1 MKQKKIIKPYVIIGL
16 AILLLLY
23 PLRHICLGVDIWDT
37 GYNYANFKYNS
48 LEYMDSMWFFATWLS
63 NQTGAFL
70 TGLPFGDTVLGLN
83 VYTALFVSVM
93 AVGTFLFCVY
103 KLKMPILLA
112 FVGEVLACSLCW
124 APAAILYNYLTYL
137 FLLAGCILLYQG
149 LVNGKDK
156 YLLLAGILLGLN
168 VAVRFSNLTHMGMI
182 LVVWGYAVIVR
193 KSWRIILKET
203 GMCMLGYVIGL
214 GSFLLVMSIRYG
226 FTEYFESVL
235 RLFEMTEVAT
245 DYSPAR
251 MLLGMVQAYF
261 DCSYWLKRFGLMLV
275 VSTVLCL
282 IAPKR
287 WQMAKKCI
295 TLVAAVLLV
304 YWLSQSNFY
313 LKDYTIYQSIYYPC
327 VALFALAIL
336 FSGYFILKR
345 GTDAEDKLKALFV
358 VILILIGTLGSNN
371 AMYSGINNT
380 FLVLPFVLYLIWMLC
395 RQEEKIWFFPMKCV
409 MVLAVLI
416 VGVQGVRFGYTF
428 SYEEA
433 TGGRNMDTKITGVP
447 TLEGMITNKE
457 KAENLTE
464 LYNYLEENG
473 LRDKECILYGQIPA
487 IAHYM
492 ELTPALNIWSDLR
505 SYGFDVMC
513 RDLEKVREEITL
525 KGKTP
530 VVIMEISWAEY
541 MQGKR
546 QDAIFMDETTIKKL
560 ELIRAFL
567 ADYGYETGLENDKYV
582 VFSSKY

>member
-16 AILLLLY
+16 AVLLLLY

-112 FVGEVLACSLCW
+112 FAGEVLACSLCW
-124 APAAILYNYLTYL
+124 APTAILYHYLTYL
-137 FLLAGCILLYQG
+137 FLMVGCILLYQG
-149 LVNGKDK
+149 LVNGRDK

-182 LVVWGYAVIVR
+182 LVVWGYAVIAR
-193 KSWRIILKET
+193 KSWRPVLKET
-203 GMCMLGYVIGL
+203 GMCVLGYVIGL
-214 GSFLLVMSIRYG
+214 GSFLLFMSIRYG

-261 DCSYWLKRFGLMLV
+261 DGSYWLKRFGLMLV
-275 VSTVLCL
+275 LCTLLCL
-282 IAPKR
+282 VLPKKGTLI
-287 WQMAKKCI
+287 KKM
-295 TLVAAVLLV
+295 LVLAATVVLF
-304 YWLSQSNFY
+304 YWLSQNKFY
-313 LKDYTIYQSIYYPC
+313 LMDFAIYQSIYYPC
-327 VALFALAIL
+327 VALFALSIL
-336 FSGYFILKR
+336 LSVYCFVRKGVA
-345 GTDAEDKLKALFV
+345 AEDKLKALFV
-358 VILILIGTLGSNN
+358 IILILIGTLGSNN

-380 FLVLPFVLYLIWMLC
+380 FLVLPFVLYLIWKLC
-395 RQEEKIWFFPMKCV
+395 RQEERIWFFPMKCV

-416 VGVQGVRFGYTF
+416 VSMQALRFGYTF

-447 TLEGMITNKE
+447 TLEGMITSRE
-457 KAENLTE
+457 KAENLTA

-492 ELTPALNIWSDLR
+492 ELAPALNIWSDLR
-505 SYGFDVMC
+505 SYGYDVM
-513 RDLEKVREEITL
+513 REDLERVREEVTAE
-525 KGKTP
+525 GKMP

-546 QDAIFMDETTIKKL
+546 QDAIFMDETTLKKL

-567 ADYGYETGLENDKYV
+567 SDYGYESGFENDKYV